1 MIDYSSTIDKLIQ
14 LSKVFKKGYTITIH
28 NDNIEQINST
38 RGYIIS
44 YRTIVTIN
52 LNNDNIRLHK
62 CKIPSNT
69 VIGGWLDKSNNT
81 YYIELGIIY
90 RYKNVAMTNAK
101 KHKQKYIYD
110 LNNSELIKVV

>member
-1 MIDYSSTIDKLIQ
+1 MIDNNSTIDKLIQ
-14 LSKVFKKGYTITIH
+14 LSKVFKKGYTIAIH
-28 NDNIEQINST
+28 NNNIEQINST
-38 RGYIIS
+38 KGYIIS

-52 LNNDNIRLHK
+52 LNNDNIKLHK

-69 VIGGWLDKSNNT
+69 IIGGWLDKSNNT

-101 KHKQKYIYD
+101 KHKQRYIYD